1 MLWDVKHVQHDIPQS
16 TTIHGNI
23 WTLEVGCN
31 PVGKRSRRFYGRRLN
46 TSKSKIRPFTKNQV
60 LKIYRHQ
67 ANTRSW
73 KNFYTWPG
81 FVTTFTKLSSHYGW
95 SLHHKAEQPLRMTT
109 TSQGWA
115 AITVDHYT
123 HTHTHTQSWAVIT
136 VDHYITRLG
145 SLYGW
150 SLQTHI
156 KLSSHYGWS
165 LYHKAGQ
172 SLRLITTHTHKA
184 EQSLRL
190 ITISQGWAVFTV
202 DHYTHT

>member
-123 HTHTHTQSWAVIT
+123 HTHTHKRA
-136 VDHYITRLG
+136 R
-145 SLYGW
+145 
-150 SLQTHI
+150 
-156 KLSSHYGWS
+156 
-165 LYHKAGQ
+165 
-172 SLRLITTHTHKA
+172 THTHP
-184 EQSLRL
+184 
-190 ITISQGWAVFTV
+190 
-202 DHYTHT
+202 HTHTHTDISLYYVHVFIFSLIISVNSLMTSKFR